1 MATIKKTFGGDRL
14 GSEQKMTIKM
24 HGFGRSSHNIG
35 MLFKTDQAFATLV
48 PYFCDV
54 ATNGTTYYMD
64 INIKDRTLPTASAPF
79 AVMKHQIDV
88 FAIPLRLYI
97 SALHNNTLGIGLKM
111 SQIKTPKMI
120 IPCNKIDF
128 QKDGNPNLQQVSND
142 SLIAYLGIS
151 GLGSHTDKT
160 ADSWTRAF
168 PSFFVNAYYDIYKNY
183 YSNKQE
189 GIGYIITNGINGENI
204 EYMDITK
211 KDNGATGRFIPGN
224 VYQNSSLF
232 IAGSRIVIGYKKP
245 ANREDFLST
254 RLISTQK
261 TPTIREIVDISTV
274 TQLNAYVWSAV
285 TSIDYSTRAN
295 SQAFSVNR
303 TDVKLQEFDLKNID
317 DMREKILTTPW
328 TAEMRID
335 SSAKYP
341 YLAITKDADIAEKYQ
356 SGSANWFTQN
366 GLAIRTYLSDR
377 FNNFLSKEWI
387 EGANGINEIT
397 AIDVSDGKLH
407 MDSIILQEKIFKMM
421 NRIAMSDGSFQAW
434 QEAVYGQKAI
444 SMSESPVYVGG
455 MASEIVFGE
464 VVSNSASG
472 DEPLGTL
479 AGKGM
484 DANSRGGKLKIKVK
498 EPSLIMVIG
507 SIVPRVDYSQGNEW
521 WNEIESMDDLH
532 KPSLDAIGFQD
543 LTTEEFAAW
552 NTKIDDNGKL
562 HYNSIGKQVSWIQ
575 YMTKV
580 SKSYGGFGAGGNL
593 SFMAP
598 NREYHHGTDGSV
610 TDATTYIDPTIF
622 NNLFAD
628 LSLAAKPVWVQ
639 AAFDVTA
646 RRVMSAKQIPSL

>member
-128 QKDGNPNLQQVSND
+128 EKDGNPNLQQVSND

-151 GLGSHTDKT
+151 GLGSHTDPAT
-160 ADSWTRAF
+160 DSWTRAF

-189 GIGYIITNGINGENI
+189 GIGYIITNGIAGEKIAQMTFVGSSGTVFNYRPGQVYSQQYTSAKGENI
-204 EYMDITK
+204 RMYFK
-211 KDNGATGRFIPGN
+211 
-224 VYQNSSLF
+224 Q
-232 IAGSRIVIGYKKP
+232 P
-245 ANREDFLST
+245 ANREDFLNVNIIFNDAI
-254 RLISTQK
+254 RQM
-261 TPTIREIVDISTV
+261 REIV
-274 TQLNAYVWSAV
+274 QLESVEQLTPTFWIAKFNGTYK
-285 TSIDYSTRAN
+285 TKAN
-295 SQAFSVNR
+295 SQIFAENR

-328 TAEMRID
+328 TTEMRID

-341 YLAITKDADIAEKYQ
+341 YLAITKDAIVQETYT
-356 SGSANWFTQN
+356 SGSANWYTQN

-598 NREYHHGTDGSV
+598 NREYHHGTDGSI

-628 LSLAAKPVWVQ
+628 LSLAAKPIWVQ

>member
-35 MLFKTDQAFATLV
+35 MLFKTDQAIGTLV
-48 PYFCDV
+48 PYYCDF

-111 SQIKTPKMI
+111 SQIRTPKMV

-128 QKDGNPNLQQVSND
+128 AKDGNPNLQQVSND
-142 SLIAYLGIS
+142 SLISYLGIN
-151 GLGSHTDKT
+151 GLGSHTDAQ
-160 ADSWTRAF
+160 ADSWTRDF

-189 GIGYIITNGINGENI
+189 GVGYIITNGIAGEKI
-204 EYMDITK
+204 EQMTFTELGGTVFTFRPGQVYKTTYTSTEGQKIDIWFK
-211 KDNGATGRFIPGN
+211 E
-224 VYQNSSLF
+224 V
-232 IAGSRIVIGYKKP
+232 
-245 ANREDFLST
+245 ANREDFLN
-254 RLISTQK
+254 IK
-261 TPTIREIVDISTV
+261 IIFNDKIRSIRDIVKLETV
-274 TQLNAYVWSAV
+274 QQTTATSWTAKFNGTYV
-285 TSIDYSTRAN
+285 TRAN
-295 SQAFSVNR
+295 SQIFSANR
-303 TDVKLQEFDLKNID
+303 KDVRLQVFDLKNID

-328 TAEMRID
+328 TTEMRVD

-341 YLAITKDADIAEKYQ
+341 YLAITKDADVDEKYR
-356 SGSANWFTQN
+356 SGSANWYTQN

-434 QEAVYGQKAI
+434 QEVVYGQKAI

-455 MASEIVFGE
+455 MAAEIVFGE

-484 DANSRGGKLKIKVK
+484 DADSRGGKLKIKVK
-498 EPSLIMVIG
+498 EPSLLMVLG

-532 KPSLDAIGFQD
+532 KPSLDSIGFQD

-552 NTKIDDNGKL
+552 DTKIDDNGKI
-562 HYNSIGKQVSWIQ
+562 HYNSVGKQVSWIQ

-580 SKSYGGFGAGGNL
+580 SKSHGGFGAGGNL

-598 NREYHHGTDGSV
+598 NREYHHGVDGSV
-610 TDATTYIDPTIF
+610 TDATTYIDPKIF
-622 NNLFAD
+622 NNLFTD
-628 LSLAAKPVWVQ
+628 LSLAAKPIWVQ